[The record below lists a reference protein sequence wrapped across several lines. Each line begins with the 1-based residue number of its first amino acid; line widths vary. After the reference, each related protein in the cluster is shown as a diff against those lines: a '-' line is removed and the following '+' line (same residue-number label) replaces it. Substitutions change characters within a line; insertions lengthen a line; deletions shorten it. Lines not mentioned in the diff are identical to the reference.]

1 MDNFSR
7 LLMPCKACI
16 YWEYPQHFNEDDTSL
31 KIMYKKVCLKILLEG
46 DKCIGYIEFAPPMFF
61 KTLGEYD
68 DKWTNIPRKDIA
80 YISCLYIDVNHK
92 GRGYGSLLLNGVIK
106 YLGKLR
112 VKEIYT
118 YAKIDDPN
126 NPSGPLS
133 FWIRNGFK
141 VVDTSIE
148 NYPLVK
154 RILKLD
160 PYFISP
166 LILNYSLFH

>member
-31 KIMYKKVCLKILLEG
+31 KIMYKKVCSKILLEG

-80 YISCLYIDVNHK
+80 YISCLYINVNHK
-92 GRGYGSLLLNGVIK
+92 GRGYGSLLLNDVIK
-106 YLGKLR
+106 YPGKLR
-112 VKEIYT
+112 VKEVYT
-118 YAKIDDPN
+118 YAKDPN
-126 NPSGPLS
+126 NPSGQLS
-133 FWIRNGFK
+133 F
-141 VVDTSIE
+141 
-148 NYPLVK
+148 
-154 RILKLD
+154 
-160 PYFISP
+160 
-166 LILNYSLFH
+166 

>member
-31 KIMYKKVCLKILLEG
+31 KIMYKKVCSKILLEG

-80 YISCLYIDVNHK
+80 YISCLYINVNHK
-92 GRGYGSLLLNGVIK
+92 DRGYGLLLLNDVIK
-106 YLGKLR
+106 YPGKLR

-118 YAKIDDPN
+118 YAKDPN
-126 NPSGPLS
+126 NPSGQLS
-133 FWIRNGFK
+133 F
-141 VVDTSIE
+141 
-148 NYPLVK
+148 
-154 RILKLD
+154 
-160 PYFISP
+160 
-166 LILNYSLFH
+166 